1 MRSINLTVI
10 LFITLF
16 QLASAQS
23 IKDNIVKGIRTETEY
38 QKLDLLKNTDNFN
51 YDKNLDTNIII
62 YKSCI
67 VKKRLLEVSEEIVIF
82 HNGKTQNINNDS
94 MYYFLG
100 IKNNRYAI
108 FDRGTS
114 NERELIIYDFVKEK
128 EVLKETYYSNL
139 KIENNA
145 IYFDAEAI
153 IKDDNLKPKCPP
165 EIEDLSY
172 KIYLE
177 KLYFDFQY
185 LKIVHTGKY
194 ICTFIE

>member
-1 MRSINLTVI
+1 MIYIKYTFPTKQIHMRSINLTVI

-82 HNGKTQNINNDS
+82 HNGKTQNINNNS
-94 MYYFLG
+94 YYKF
-100 IKNNRYAI
+100 ITEK
-108 FDRGTS
+108 S
-114 NERELIIYDFVKEK
+114 KE
-128 EVLKETYYSNL
+128 
-139 KIENNA
+139 
-145 IYFDAEAI
+145 
-153 IKDDNLKPKCPP
+153 
-165 EIEDLSY
+165 EIR
-172 KIYLE
+172 
-177 KLYFDFQY
+177 
-185 LKIVHTGKY
+185 
-194 ICTFIE
+194 